1 MTVSIKRVAVISAGP
16 SGAIALDAL
25 MRERTFDVVRVFER
39 RERPGGVWLFD
50 PEPTPTSLPIGVHE
64 KQIDSPAQI
73 PSKLPCYT
81 PKNTQERFAQTAT
94 YGHLETNVDAKVME
108 FTEEPVG
115 EDRTIA
121 SIKKYGELTP
131 FRHHSVMQRNVEHL
145 CMRNGYG
152 DHILFNTTVEKAVK
166 NGHEWVLTLRRE
178 GDSGDY

>member
-1 MTVSIKRVAVISAGP
+1 MTVSIKRVAVIGAGP

-25 MRERTFDVVRVFER
+25 MRERTFDVVRGFER

-94 YGHLETNVDAKVME
+94 YGHLETNVDAKVIE

-178 GDSGDY
+178 GDSGNY